1 MNYISQEREELNV
14 LIMMDCPKLPDSVS
28 FQPSRH
34 ETQDILQVNYPLMIL
49 DIIYTCYWGAE

>member
-1 MNYISQEREELNV
+1 
-14 LIMMDCPKLPDSVS
+14 MMDCPKLPDSVS

-49 DIIYTCYWGAE
+49 DIIYLLLPTGVPSELQMISSRS

>member
-14 LIMMDCPKLPDSVS
+14 LIMMDYQKLPHTVS

-49 DIIYTCYWGAE
+49 DIIYLLLGC

>member
-14 LIMMDCPKLPDSVS
+14 LIMMDYQKLPHIVS

-49 DIIYTCYWGAE
+49 DII

>member
-1 MNYISQEREELNV
+1 
-14 LIMMDCPKLPDSVS
+14 MMDCPKLPDSVS

-49 DIIYTCYWGAE
+49 DIIYTCYWGAK

>member
-14 LIMMDCPKLPDSVS
+14 LIMMDYQKLPHTVS

-49 DIIYTCYWGAE
+49 DIIYMLLGC

>member
-14 LIMMDCPKLPDSVS
+14 LIMMDCPKLPHSVS

-49 DIIYTCYWGAE
+49 DIIYLLLGC